1 MLRHLMEYTWGSMYT
16 RVCSR
21 GSSGVKTCSKAPAPT
36 RGIPRGRSLR
46 ALAPPCSTPSLV
58 ARHRPSAA
66 LQRVPCCH
74 LGFQSAGHRHL
85 RNALARP
92 FRQHLRSPGRWAL
105 GGGFHQP
112 LPAASRYPP
121 LPRLGP
127 QGYPLLSSLSP
138 SPQLPVPAD
147 RPTHRFW
154 PSLHLPLSYHIPCPA
169 QNDALFHT
177 NVLHTLPPHPH
188 RLLPRG
194 LLRSPPCKFSKSSRR
209 PSTWFLLDSPPST
222 WGQCSRDPHTPL
234 SLSKSFCR
242 QKRPHPG
249 TPLPLNCTPAPLAP
263 RRVTYGLLVSR
274 GF

>member
-121 LPRLGP
+121 LPRLRP

-177 NVLHTLPPHPH
+177 NVLHTLPPHPTGSCLGASSVLHPANSPKAPGAHALGSFWTPH
-188 RLLPRG
+188 RPPGVSAHGTLTP
-194 LLRSPPCKFSKSSRR
+194 RSPCP
-209 PSTWFLLDSPPST
+209 
-222 WGQCSRDPHTPL
+222 
-234 SLSKSFCR
+234 SLSVDRSDHIQAHPFHSIAH
-242 QKRPHPG
+242 QLLWPHEE
-249 TPLPLNCTPAPLAP
+249 
-263 RRVTYGLLVSR
+263 
-274 GF
+274 